1 VSDRT
6 SRPWRVEEVALD
18 VASAHG
24 ADLTGAGAT
33 RLVRH
38 HRIER
43 PALVLGSTQPDAH
56 VDEAAVAERGTDVV
70 RRRSGG
76 GAVLLVP
83 GDVVWLDVVIP
94 AGDPLWR
101 DDVGASFGWLGGV
114 WVDTLASLGIPHAV
128 AHEGALVCTRWSR
141 WVCFGGVG
149 PGEVR
154 VEGRKVVGM
163 SQRRTRT
170 AARFQ
175 CAVLVRWDVVGILDL
190 LALDPLERAAAE
202 PALAEVAAGLA
213 ELAPAA
219 VPTEAAVLTAFLAH
233 LP

>member
-1 VSDRT
+1 VSDDT
-6 SRPWRVEEVALD
+6 SRPWRVEEVTLD

-43 PALVLGSTQPDAH
+43 PALVLGSTQPEAH
-56 VDEAAVAERGTDVV
+56 VDPAVVARRGIDVV

-94 AGDPLWR
+94 AADPLWS
-101 DDVGASFGWLGGV
+101 DDIGASFAWLGAV
-114 WVDTLASLGIPHAV
+114 WVDTLAALGIPGAD

-141 WVCFGGVG
+141 WVCFGGLG

-154 VEGRKVVGM
+154 VQGRKVVGI
-163 SQRRTRT
+163 SQRRTRA

-175 CAVLVRWDVVGILDL
+175 CAALLRWDVVGILDL
-190 LALDPLERAAAE
+190 LALDPLERALAE
-202 PALAEVAAGLA
+202 PALGEVAAGLTD
-213 ELAPAA
+213 LAPGAGL
-219 VPTEAAVLTAFLAH
+219 TDAAVLAAFVAA